1 MKFPPFGYHD
11 PETLP
16 EAIGLLTRLK
26 GSRLLAGGQSLMP
39 MLAMRYAQPEHLIDL
54 RRIGGLVGICQHDT
68 VIEIGSM
75 TRQRDVEFSG
85 VIRRQL
91 PLLREAIL
99 QVGHRQTRNRGTV
112 GGSLCHL
119 DPAAELVSAIAAFDA
134 ELVVQGHSGQ
144 RRIAA
149 SGWPL
154 DFMTPSLAPDE
165 ILVSI
170 RLTPWPEGHGWAF
183 IEFARR
189 HGDFAIASAAVLVS
203 LDGEGR
209 FSRVSLTIG
218 GVGLAPIRMT
228 DVEQALVGQRAGDDI
243 FRDAAAACAQLKA
256 TGDALVPAYYRSHV
270 AGVMAKRAL
279 VAAHGR
285 AVKYRGGLN

>member
-16 EAIGLLTRLK
+16 DAIALLTTLE

-54 RRIGGLVGICQHDT
+54 RRIKELAGIRENDT
-68 VIEIGSM
+68 VIEIGAM
-75 TRQRDVEFSG
+75 TRQRDVEYSG
-85 VIRRQL
+85 IVAQRL

-99 QVGHRQTRNRGTV
+99 HVGHRQTRNRGTV

-119 DPAAELVSAIAAFDA
+119 DPAAEQVSVIAAFDA
-134 ELVVQGHSGQ
+134 DLVVQGTSVQ

-149 SGWPL
+149 SEWPVG
-154 DFMTPSLAPDE
+154 FMTPSLGPDE

-170 RLTPWPEGHGWAF
+170 HIIPWPEAHGWAF
-183 IEFARR
+183 MEFARR
-189 HGDFAIASAAVLVS
+189 HGDFAIASAAALVL
-203 LDGEGR
+203 LDGEGC

-218 GVGLAPIRMT
+218 GIGTGPIRMT
-228 DVEQALVGQRAGDDI
+228 EVEQALVGQRGGDDA
-243 FRDAAAACAQLKA
+243 FSAAAAACAKLEA

-279 VAAHGR
+279 AVAHAR
-285 AVKYRGGLN
+285 ATAFRDALN